1 MKTTVLLL
9 SVLVTLWQLES
20 TALTVLQVVVATE
33 ADAQEPSSST
43 TSGIPS
49 PALNPTWPWW

>member
-9 SVLVTLWQLES
+9 SVPVTLWQLS